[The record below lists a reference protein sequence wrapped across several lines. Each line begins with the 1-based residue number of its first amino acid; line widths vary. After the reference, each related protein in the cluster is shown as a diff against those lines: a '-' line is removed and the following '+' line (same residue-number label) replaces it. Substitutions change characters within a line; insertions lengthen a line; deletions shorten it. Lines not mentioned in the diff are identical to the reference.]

1 MLDEERRGALAASW
15 LGSVL
20 NSSMPPDTALP
31 ALKGLIDQDWLDLI
45 AQLRAA
51 GTIGL
56 RLFLPRPGDPR
67 GQRSPDPEAG
77 SAAAVLGWVGPTG
90 IQGWTTVQPSAPW
103 VSFASPPVRVPT
115 ESVQDADRH
124 LRAAILK
131 GAEEMAELQQA
142 VTATERRGQTE
153 QELRRWSDAPL
164 ESDNAS
170 LAAKAVPLLLALASA
185 PPAGLTV
192 NAQDARTGALRA
204 LDPVVRTAVDVAY
217 STA

>member
-1 MLDEERRGALAASW
+1 
-15 LGSVL
+15 
-20 NSSMPPDTALP
+20 
-31 ALKGLIDQDWLDLI
+31 
-45 AQLRAA
+45 
-51 GTIGL
+51 
-56 RLFLPRPGDPR
+56 
-67 GQRSPDPEAG
+67 
-77 SAAAVLGWVGPTG
+77 
-90 IQGWTTVQPSAPW
+90 
-103 VSFASPPVRVPT
+103 
-115 ESVQDADRH
+115 VQDADRH

-204 LDPVVRTAVDVAY
+204 LDPVVRTAVEVAY